1 MSNYLETL
9 VRVIILLKNLSIT
22 HSTILRKMRS
32 KRGGVRGGARGGAPV
47 LDVPEDN
54 DDKFVAAT
62 DAVVTD
68 ADEGH
73 DNFNRIV
80 DGKDILPEP
89 AVLAATQNVAR
100 LSRRSKRQNR
110 RAELQ
115 KEEVN
120 QKYRASMMMN
130 KKKRD
135 EETSS
140 VYKRLYDKETVEQ
153 QKRTNF
159 KNTYLSEGASSS
171 SYLDQVKD
179 EVPLR
184 DLKQVVESSSVD
196 QNCLFAAVVVEI

>member
-1 MSNYLETL
+1 
-9 VRVIILLKNLSIT
+9 
-22 HSTILRKMRS
+22 MRS

-62 DAVVTD
+62 DAVVAD

>member
-1 MSNYLETL
+1 MNVT
-9 VRVIILLKNLSIT
+9 
-22 HSTILRKMRS
+22 
-32 KRGGVRGGARGGAPV
+32 
-47 LDVPEDN
+47 
-54 DDKFVAAT
+54 DDSDEHFVAVT

-73 DNFNRIV
+73 DNFTRII
-80 DGKDILPEP
+80 DGKDIIGQP

-100 LSRRSKRQNR
+100 ISRRSKRFNR

-115 KEEVN
+115 KEEDN
-120 QKYRASMMMN
+120 KKYHAIMMMN

-184 DLKQVVESSSVD
+184 DLKQVVDSSSVD